1 MGVCMT
7 RLWFL
12 RHAESTNAV
21 GGVAGAVPES
31 PLTARGLVQATEVAA
46 ALAGERVAG
55 VYTSTALRARQTAV
69 PFGPAVELPELGEV
83 HLGALE
89 GSLDPVV
96 EVETARVLHAWL
108 MGDLDARVADG
119 ESGTEVVARMTAALR
134 GIVAAHPAGTV
145 VVIGHV
151 ASLTVALALLCGLG
165 DRVWGTP
172 LPHAEPFLVECDVD
186 GWRCLSWPGMP
197 PAPDIQPSGAV

>member
-1 MGVCMT
+1 MT

-12 RHAESTNAV
+12 RHAESANAV

-69 PFGPAVELPELGEV
+69 PFGLAVELAELGEV
-83 HLGALE
+83 SIGALE
-89 GSLDPVV
+89 GSRDPAV
-96 EVETARVLHAWL
+96 EMETGRVLHAWL
-108 MGDLDARVADG
+108 AGDLDARIGDG
-119 ESGTEVVARMTAALR
+119 ESGAEVVARVTAALR
-134 GIVAAHPAGTV
+134 GIVGAYPVETV
-145 VVIGHV
+145 VVVGHV
-151 ASLTVALALLCGLG
+151 ASLTVTLALLCGLG
-165 DRVWGTP
+165 ERVWGAP

-197 PAPDIQPSGAV
+197 PAPELQPSGGV